1 MKKSILKALFFT
13 LFLFGT
19 QKGISQSSN
28 LELTDLKTTDELFK
42 IKNTITENNSIDF
55 LKQFYIVSL
64 VENKSKNEELIFALN
79 NIIEKDNFTCGELNA
94 KKVENFIK
102 KCKSKTELLKEIEN
116 NYEASG
122 SFIEEGAEE
131 GIKDY
136 QLIKLTNE
144 VYGLNSRACGSG
156 GGYHDQFVLISTSES
171 ESRFILGEDFI
182 SGIMFTAKRKLESK
196 LKTTF
201 ERQSAKAQSHG
212 TTKINGEDY
221 VTLPYYQGNE
231 NPGGFMYNLI
241 IAYSFKTNKFFYLH
255 DNPNSETDDWK
266 RDKKDMDFQYYTWV
280 TEKNPK
286 WIAIE

>member
-131 GIKDY
+131 GVKDY
-136 QLIKLTNE
+136 Q
-144 VYGLNSRACGSG
+144 
-156 GGYHDQFVLISTSES
+156 
-171 ESRFILGEDFI
+171 
-182 SGIMFTAKRKLESK
+182 
-196 LKTTF
+196 
-201 ERQSAKAQSHG
+201 
-212 TTKINGEDY
+212 
-221 VTLPYYQGNE
+221 
-231 NPGGFMYNLI
+231 
-241 IAYSFKTNKFFYLH
+241 
-255 DNPNSETDDWK
+255 
-266 RDKKDMDFQYYTWV
+266 
-280 TEKNPK
+280 
-286 WIAIE
+286 